1 MTRKILGLDIRHD
14 AVSAVLVK
22 NSIKENVIESYE
34 SVPIP
39 DQQDFESGMAASLET
54 IVEKMNISGS
64 ICIASFPAD
73 QISYRNIQVPFK
85 GLKKISKILPYEL
98 EPTIPFP
105 VDDLVIDFYTLPLS
119 DHNDHTDLI
128 AAAVEKSKLQ
138 LYLGILA
145 SFDIEPEIVTVGG
158 YSTALCLNGLVD
170 TLENWLLVDIDKSK
184 GTVFGVLSG
193 KIYLIRSFP
202 IPSET
207 PSFNTELLCTN
218 IQRTLS
224 AFEEI
229 VGLDFHPDGVFIT
242 GCGLDDS
249 DIEQDMERF
258 LELSVKRTDLV
269 SHIEIEK
276 QHHPA
281 KTWNPCQIDNA
292 FSLALMEI
300 EGVDGFNFRKGPFAA
315 KKIWA
320 EHKTGLIKAGV
331 LAAMVLALAFFNV
344 VLDSYFLKKKLTG
357 LDDQITKIFTS
368 TFPDVTKIVDPYQQM
383 RIEIEAANKNAL
395 LPGKTDKHI
404 RTIDILN
411 HISKLIPKETDVKLT
426 RLVIGEESVQIS
438 GNTDTFNSVD
448 DIKSRLEQVNFFQKI
463 TISSANINRSDN
475 RVQFK
480 LQVHL

>member
-14 AVSAVLVK
+14 AVSAVLVQ

-64 ICIASFPAD
+64 ICIASFPAE

-85 GLKKISKILPYEL
+85 GLKKISKILPFEL

-105 VDDLVIDFYTLPLS
+105 VDDLIIDFYTLPLS

-138 LYLGILA
+138 LYLGILD
-145 SFDIEPEIVTVGG
+145 SFGIEPEIVTVGG
-158 YSTALCLNGLVD
+158 YSTALCLNSLVD
-170 TLENWLLVDIDKSK
+170 THENWLFADIDKSK
-184 GTVFGVLSG
+184 CTVFGVLSG
-193 KIYLIRSFP
+193 KICLIRSFP

-207 PSFNTELLCTN
+207 PSFNTEMLCTN

-281 KTWNPCQIDNA
+281 KTWDPCQMDNA

-315 KKIWA
+315 KKIWV

-368 TFPDVTKIVDPYQQM
+368 TFPDVKSVDPYQQM
-383 RIEIEAANKNAL
+383 RIEIEAANKKAL
-395 LPGKTDKHI
+395 LSGKIDKNI

-411 HISKLIPKETDVKLT
+411 NISKLIPKETDVKLT
-426 RLVIGEESVQIS
+426 RLVVGEDSVQIS

-463 TISSANINRSDN
+463 TISSANINKSDK

>member
-14 AVSAVLVK
+14 ALSAVLVK

-34 SVPIP
+34 SVSIP

-54 IVEKMNISGS
+54 IVEKMNISGT

-85 GLKKISKILPYEL
+85 GLKKISKILPFEL

-105 VDDLVIDFYTLPLS
+105 VDDLIIDFYTLPLS

-138 LYLGILA
+138 LYLGILD
-145 SFDIEPEIVTVGG
+145 SFGIEPEIVTVGG
-158 YSTALCLNGLVD
+158 YSTALCLSSLVD
-170 TLENWLLVDIDKSK
+170 THENWLFADIDKSK

-193 KIYLIRSFP
+193 KICLIRSFP

-207 PSFNTELLCTN
+207 PSFNTEMLCTN
-218 IQRTLS
+218 IKRTLS

-258 LELSVKRTDLV
+258 LGLSVKRTDLV
-269 SHIEIEK
+269 SHIEIEN

-281 KTWNPCQIDNA
+281 KTWDPCQMDNA

-315 KKIWA
+315 KKIWV

-344 VLDSYFLKKKLTG
+344 ILDSYLLKKKLTG
-357 LDDQITKIFTS
+357 LDNQITQIFTS
-368 TFPDVTKIVDPYQQM
+368 TFPDVKSVDPYQQM
-383 RIEIEAANKNAL
+383 RIEIEAANKKAL
-395 LPGKTDKHI
+395 LPGKIDKNI

-411 HISKLIPKETDVKLT
+411 NISKLIPKETDVKLT

-463 TISSANINRSDN
+463 TISSANINKSDK

>member
-14 AVSAVLVK
+14 TVSAVLVK
-22 NSIKENVIESYE
+22 NSTKENIIESYE
-34 SVPIP
+34 SVPIS
-39 DQQDFESGMAASLET
+39 DQQDFESGIAASLET
-54 IVEKMNISGS
+54 IVDKMNISGS
-64 ICIASFPAD
+64 TCIASFPAD

-98 EPTIPFP
+98 EPTIPFL
-105 VDDLVIDFYTLPLS
+105 VDDLLIDFYTLPLS
-119 DHNDHTDLI
+119 DRIDHTDII
-128 AAAVEKSKLQ
+128 AAAVEKTKLQ
-138 LYLGILA
+138 LYLGTLA

-158 YSTALCLNGLVD
+158 YSTALCLNNLVD
-170 TLENWLLVDIDKSK
+170 THENWLFVDIDKNK
-184 GTVFGVLSG
+184 CTLFGVLSG
-193 KIYLIRSFP
+193 KICLIRSFP
-202 IPSET
+202 IASEPPSID
-207 PSFNTELLCTN
+207 TEMLCTN

-229 VGLDFHPDGVFIT
+229 VGIDFHPDGIFTT
-242 GCGLDDS
+242 GYGLDDS
-249 DIEQDMERF
+249 EIEQDMERF
-258 LELSVKRTDLV
+258 LELSVKRIDLV
-269 SHIEIEK
+269 SHIEITK
-276 QHHPA
+276 QHQTA
-281 KTWNPCQIDNA
+281 KTWNPCQMDNA

-300 EGVDGFNFRKGPFAA
+300 EGVDGFNFRKGPFAT

-331 LAAMVLALAFFNV
+331 LAAMVMALAFFNIA
-344 VLDSYFLKKKLTG
+344 LESYYLKKKLAG
-357 LDDQITKIFTS
+357 INEQISKIFTS
-368 TFPDVTKIVDPYQQM
+368 TFPDVKSVDPYQQM
-383 RIEIEAANKNAL
+383 KIEVESAQKNAL

-411 HISKLIPKETDVKLT
+411 NISKLIPKETDVKLT
-426 RLVIGEESVQIS
+426 RMVIGEESVQIS

-448 DIKSRLEQVNFFQKI
+448 DIKNRLEQVDFFQKI

>member
-1 MTRKILGLDIRHD
+1 MTRNILGLDIRHD

-85 GLKKISKILPYEL
+85 GLKKISKILPFEL

-158 YSTALCLNGLVD
+158 YPTALCLSSLVD
-170 TLENWLLVDIDKSK
+170 THENWLFVDIDKSK
-184 GTVFGVLSG
+184 GTLFGVLSG
-193 KIYLIRSFP
+193 KICLIRSFP

-207 PSFNTELLCTN
+207 PSFNTEMLCTN

-229 VGLDFHPDGVFIT
+229 VGLDFHPDGIFIA

-258 LELSVKRTDLV
+258 LELSVKRIDLV

-276 QHHPA
+276 QHHPD
-281 KTWNPCQIDNA
+281 KTWNPCQMDNA
-292 FSLALMEI
+292 LSLALMEI

-315 KKIWA
+315 KKIWV

-344 VLDSYFLKKKLTG
+344 VLDSYYLKKKLTG

-368 TFPDVTKIVDPYQQM
+368 TFPNVKSVDPYQQM

-395 LPGKTDKHI
+395 LPGKIDKNI

-411 HISKLIPKETDVKLT
+411 NISKLIPKETDVKLT

-448 DIKSRLEQVNFFQKI
+448 DIKSRLEQVSFFQKI

>member
-14 AVSAVLVK
+14 AVSAVLVQ

-34 SVPIP
+34 SVPMP

-85 GLKKISKILPYEL
+85 GLKKISKILPFEL

-105 VDDLVIDFYTLPLS
+105 VDDLIIDFYTLPLS
-119 DHNDHTDLI
+119 DHNDNTDLI

-138 LYLGILA
+138 LYLGILD
-145 SFDIEPEIVTVGG
+145 SFGIEPEIVTVGG
-158 YSTALCLNGLVD
+158 YSTALCLSSLVD
-170 TLENWLLVDIDKSK
+170 THENWLFADIDKSK
-184 GTVFGVLSG
+184 CTVFGVLSG
-193 KIYLIRSFP
+193 KICLIRSFP

-207 PSFNTELLCTN
+207 PSFNTEMLCTN

-281 KTWNPCQIDNA
+281 KTWNPCQMDNA

-315 KKIWA
+315 KKIWV

-368 TFPDVTKIVDPYQQM
+368 TFPDVKSVDPYQQM

-411 HISKLIPKETDVKLT
+411 NISKLIPKETDVKLT
-426 RLVIGEESVQIS
+426 RLVVGEDSVQIS

-463 TISSANINRSDN
+463 TISSANINKSDK

>member
-85 GLKKISKILPYEL
+85 GLKKISKILPFEL

-105 VDDLVIDFYTLPLS
+105 VDDLIIDFYTLPLS

-138 LYLGILA
+138 LYLGILD
-145 SFDIEPEIVTVGG
+145 SFGIEPEIVTVGG
-158 YSTALCLNGLVD
+158 YSTALCLNSLVD
-170 TLENWLLVDIDKSK
+170 THENWLFADIDKSK
-184 GTVFGVLSG
+184 CTVFGVLSG
-193 KIYLIRSFP
+193 KICLIRSFP

-207 PSFNTELLCTN
+207 PSFNTEMLCTN

-269 SHIEIEK
+269 SHIEIKK

-281 KTWNPCQIDNA
+281 KTWNPCQMDNA

-300 EGVDGFNFRKGPFAA
+300 EGVYGFNFRKGPFAA
-315 KKIWA
+315 KKIWV

-344 VLDSYFLKKKLTG
+344 ILDSYLLKKKLTG
-357 LDDQITKIFTS
+357 LDNQITQIFTS
-368 TFPDVTKIVDPYQQM
+368 TFPDVKSVDPYQQM
-383 RIEIEAANKNAL
+383 RIEIEAANKKAL
-395 LPGKTDKHI
+395 LSGKIDKNI

-411 HISKLIPKETDVKLT
+411 NISKLIPKETDVKLT

-463 TISSANINRSDN
+463 TISSANINKSDK

>member
-14 AVSAVLVK
+14 ALSAVLVK

-34 SVPIP
+34 SVSIP

-85 GLKKISKILPYEL
+85 GLKKISKILPFEL

-138 LYLGILA
+138 LYLGILD
-145 SFDIEPEIVTVGG
+145 SFGIEPEIVTVGG
-158 YSTALCLNGLVD
+158 YSTALCLSSLVD
-170 TLENWLLVDIDKSK
+170 THENWLFADIDKSK

-193 KIYLIRSFP
+193 KICLIRSFP

-207 PSFNTELLCTN
+207 PSFNTEMLCTN
-218 IQRTLS
+218 IKRTLS

-242 GCGLDDS
+242 GCGLDES

-281 KTWNPCQIDNA
+281 KTWDPCQMDNA

-315 KKIWA
+315 KKIWV

-344 VLDSYFLKKKLTG
+344 ILDSYLLKKKLTG
-357 LDDQITKIFTS
+357 LDNQITQIFTS
-368 TFPDVTKIVDPYQQM
+368 TFPDVKSVDPYQQM
-383 RIEIEAANKNAL
+383 RIEIEAANKKAL
-395 LPGKTDKHI
+395 LPGKIDKNI

-411 HISKLIPKETDVKLT
+411 NISKLIPKETDVKLT

-463 TISSANINRSDN
+463 TISSANINKSDK

>member
-14 AVSAVLVK
+14 ALSAVLVK

-34 SVPIP
+34 SVSIP

-85 GLKKISKILPYEL
+85 GLKKISKILPFEL

-105 VDDLVIDFYTLPLS
+105 VDDLIIDYYTLPLS

-138 LYLGILA
+138 LYLGILD
-145 SFDIEPEIVTVGG
+145 SFGIEPEIVTVGG
-158 YSTALCLNGLVD
+158 YSTALCLSSLVD
-170 TLENWLLVDIDKSK
+170 THENWLFADIDKSK
-184 GTVFGVLSG
+184 CTVFGVLSG
-193 KIYLIRSFP
+193 KICLIRSFS

-207 PSFNTELLCTN
+207 PSFNTEMLCTN

-281 KTWNPCQIDNA
+281 KTWNPCQMDNA

-315 KKIWA
+315 KKIWV

-368 TFPDVTKIVDPYQQM
+368 TFPDVKSVDPYQQM

-411 HISKLIPKETDVKLT
+411 NISKLIPKETDVKLT
-426 RLVIGEESVQIS
+426 RLVVGEDSVQIS

-463 TISSANINRSDN
+463 TISSANINKSDK

>member
-14 AVSAVLVK
+14 ALSAVLVK

-34 SVPIP
+34 SVSIP

-85 GLKKISKILPYEL
+85 GLKKISKILPFEL

-105 VDDLVIDFYTLPLS
+105 VDDLIIDFYTLPLS

-158 YSTALCLNGLVD
+158 YSTALCLSSLVD
-170 TLENWLLVDIDKSK
+170 THENWLFADIDKSK

-193 KIYLIRSFP
+193 KICLIRSFP

-207 PSFNTELLCTN
+207 PSFNTEMLCTN
-218 IQRTLS
+218 IKRTLS

-269 SHIEIEK
+269 SHIEIKK

-281 KTWNPCQIDNA
+281 KTWNPCQMDNA

-300 EGVDGFNFRKGPFAA
+300 EGVYGFNFRKGPFAA
-315 KKIWA
+315 KKIWV

-344 VLDSYFLKKKLTG
+344 ILDSYLLKKKLTG
-357 LDDQITKIFTS
+357 LDNQITQIFTS
-368 TFPDVTKIVDPYQQM
+368 TFPDVKSVDPYQQM
-383 RIEIEAANKNAL
+383 RIEIEAANKKAL
-395 LPGKTDKHI
+395 LSGKIDKNI

-411 HISKLIPKETDVKLT
+411 NISKLIPKETDVKLT

-463 TISSANINRSDN
+463 TISSANINKSDK

>member
-34 SVPIP
+34 SVSIP
-39 DQQDFESGMAASLET
+39 DQQDFENGMAASLET

-85 GLKKISKILPYEL
+85 GLKKISKILPFEL

-105 VDDLVIDFYTLPLS
+105 VDDLIIDFYTLPLS

-138 LYLGILA
+138 LYLGILD
-145 SFDIEPEIVTVGG
+145 SFGIEPEIVTVGG
-158 YSTALCLNGLVD
+158 YSTALCLNSLVD
-170 TLENWLLVDIDKSK
+170 THENWLFADIDKSK
-184 GTVFGVLSG
+184 GTVFCVLSG
-193 KIYLIRSFP
+193 KICLIRSFP

-207 PSFNTELLCTN
+207 PSFNTEMLCTN
-218 IQRTLS
+218 IKRTLS

-281 KTWNPCQIDNA
+281 KTWDPCQMDNA

-315 KKIWA
+315 KKIWV

-344 VLDSYFLKKKLTG
+344 VLDSYLLKKKLTG

-368 TFPDVTKIVDPYQQM
+368 TFPDVKSVDPYQQM
-383 RIEIEAANKNAL
+383 RIEIEAANKKAL
-395 LPGKTDKHI
+395 LPGKIDKNI

-411 HISKLIPKETDVKLT
+411 NISKLIPKETDVKLT

-463 TISSANINRSDN
+463 TISSANINKSDK

>member
-1 MTRKILGLDIRHD
+1 MIKKILGLDIRYD

-22 NSIKENVIESYE
+22 SSIKKNIIEAYE
-34 SVPIP
+34 SVSIS
-39 DQQDFESGMAASLET
+39 DHQDFESGMAASLET

-64 ICIASFPAD
+64 ICVASFPAD
-73 QISYRNIQVPFK
+73 QISYRNIQAPFK
-85 GLKKISKILPYEL
+85 GLKKIRKILPYEL
-98 EPTIPFP
+98 EPTIPFS
-105 VDDLVIDFYTLPLS
+105 VDDLVIDFHAVELS
-119 DHNDHTDLI
+119 DHNDHTDII

-138 LYLGILA
+138 SYLRILA
-145 SFDIEPEIVTVGG
+145 SFGIEPEIVTVGG
-158 YSTALCLNGLVD
+158 YSTALCLANLVD
-170 TLENWLLVDIDKSK
+170 TRKNWLFVDIDNSK

-193 KIYLIRSFP
+193 GICLIRSFP
-202 IPSET
+202 IPSEAS
-207 PSFNTELLCTN
+207 SFNTGLLCTN
-218 IQRTLS
+218 IHRTLS

-249 DIEQDMERF
+249 DIEEDMERF

-269 SHIEIEK
+269 GHTEIAK

-281 KTWNPCQIDNA
+281 KTWNPCQMDNA

-300 EGVDGFNFRKGPFAA
+300 KGVNGLNFRKGPFAA
-315 KKIWA
+315 KKFWA

-331 LAAMVLALAFFNV
+331 LTVMVLALAFFNV
-344 VLDSYFLKKKLTG
+344 ALDSYFMEKKLTS
-357 LDDQITKIFTS
+357 LNNQIIKVFTS
-368 TFPDVTKIVDPYQQM
+368 TFPDVNKIVDPFQQM
-383 RIEIEAANKNAL
+383 RIKIAAAKKNSL
-395 LPGKTDKHI
+395 LPGETDKHI

-411 HISKLIPKETDVKLT
+411 NISKLIPKETDVKLT

-448 DIKSRLEQVNFFQKI
+448 DIKSRLEQVKFFQKI

>member
-54 IVEKMNISGS
+54 IIEKMNISGS
-64 ICIASFPAD
+64 VCIASFPAD

-85 GLKKISKILPYEL
+85 GLKKISKILPFEL

-138 LYLGILA
+138 LFLGILA

-158 YSTALCLNGLVD
+158 YSTALCLSSLVD
-170 TLENWLLVDIDKSK
+170 THENWLFADIDKSK
-184 GTVFGVLSG
+184 GTLFGVLSG
-193 KIYLIRSFP
+193 KICLIRSFP

-207 PSFNTELLCTN
+207 PSFNTEMLCTN

-269 SHIEIEK
+269 SHLEIEK

-281 KTWNPCQIDNA
+281 KTWNPCQMDNA
-292 FSLALMEI
+292 LSLAQMEI

-320 EHKTGLIKAGV
+320 EHKTSLIKAGV

-344 VLDSYFLKKKLTG
+344 VLDSYFLNKKLTG

-368 TFPDVTKIVDPYQQM
+368 TFPDVKSVDPYQQM

-395 LPGKTDKHI
+395 LPGKIDKNI

-411 HISKLIPKETDVKLT
+411 NISKLIPKETDVKLT

-463 TISSANINRSDN
+463 TISSANINKSDK

-480 LQVHL
+480 LQVNL

>member
-85 GLKKISKILPYEL
+85 GLKKISKILPFEL

-105 VDDLVIDFYTLPLS
+105 VDDLIIDFYTLPLS

-138 LYLGILA
+138 LYLGILD
-145 SFDIEPEIVTVGG
+145 SFGIEPEIVTVGG
-158 YSTALCLNGLVD
+158 YSTALCLSSLVD
-170 TLENWLLVDIDKSK
+170 THENWLFADIDKSK

-193 KIYLIRSFP
+193 KICLIRSFP

-281 KTWNPCQIDNA
+281 KTWDPCQMDNA

-315 KKIWA
+315 KKIWV

-368 TFPDVTKIVDPYQQM
+368 TFPDVKSVDPYQQM

-395 LPGKTDKHI
+395 LPGKIDKNI

-411 HISKLIPKETDVKLT
+411 NISKLIPKETDVKLT

-448 DIKSRLEQVNFFQKI
+448 NIKSRLEQVNFFQKI
-463 TISSANINRSDN
+463 TISSANINKSDK

>member
-39 DQQDFESGMAASLET
+39 NQLDFESGMAASLET
-54 IVEKMNISGS
+54 IVANMNISGS
-64 ICIASFPAD
+64 ICIASIPAD
-73 QISYRNIQVPFK
+73 QISYRNIRVPFK
-85 GLKKISKILPYEL
+85 GPKKISKILPYEL

-105 VDDLVIDFYTLPLS
+105 VDDLIIDFYTLPLS
-119 DHNDHTDLI
+119 DHNDNTDLI

-138 LYLGILA
+138 LYLEILA

-158 YSTALCLNGLVD
+158 YSTALCLNSFVD
-170 TLENWLLVDIDKSK
+170 NLENWLLVDTEKSR

-193 KIYLIRSFP
+193 KICLIRSFP
-202 IPSET
+202 IPSVT
-207 PSFNTELLCTN
+207 PSFNKEMLCTN

-242 GCGLDDS
+242 GYGLDDS
-249 DIEQDMERF
+249 DIELEMERF

-269 SHIEIEK
+269 SHTEITK
-276 QHHPA
+276 QHLPA
-281 KTWNPCQIDNA
+281 KTWNPYQLDNA
-292 FSLALMEI
+292 LSLALMEI

-331 LAAMVLALAFFNV
+331 LAAIVLLLAFFNV
-344 VLDSYFLKKKLTG
+344 ALDSYLLNKKLTG
-357 LDDQITKIFTS
+357 LDDQITKVFTS
-368 TFPDVTKIVDPYQQM
+368 TFPDVKVVDPYQQM
-383 RIEIEAANKNAL
+383 KIEIEAAQKNAL
-395 LPGKTDKHI
+395 LTGKTYKHI

-411 HISKLIPKETDVKLT
+411 NISKLIPKETDVKLT

>member
-54 IVEKMNISGS
+54 IVEKINIAGS

-85 GLKKISKILPYEL
+85 GLKKISKILPFEL

-158 YSTALCLNGLVD
+158 YSTALCLSSLVD
-170 TLENWLLVDIDKSK
+170 THENWLFVDIDKSK

-193 KIYLIRSFP
+193 KICLIRSFP

-207 PSFNTELLCTN
+207 PSFNTEMLCTN

-229 VGLDFHPDGVFIT
+229 VGLDFHPEGVFIA

-281 KTWNPCQIDNA
+281 KTWNPYQMDNA
-292 FSLALMEI
+292 LSLALTEI

-315 KKIWA
+315 KKIWV

-331 LAAMVLALAFFNV
+331 LTAMVLALAFFNV
-344 VLDSYFLKKKLTG
+344 VLDSYFLNKKLTS
-357 LDDQITKIFTS
+357 LDDHITKIFTS
-368 TFPDVTKIVDPYQQM
+368 TFPDVKSVDPYQQM

-395 LPGKTDKHI
+395 LSGKTDKNI

-411 HISKLIPKETDVKLT
+411 NISKLIPKETDVKLT

-448 DIKSRLEQVNFFQKI
+448 DIKSRLEQVSFFQKI

>member
-34 SVPIP
+34 SVPIQ

-85 GLKKISKILPYEL
+85 GLKKISKILPFEL

-158 YSTALCLNGLVD
+158 YSTALCLNSLVD
-170 TLENWLLVDIDKSK
+170 TLENWLFVDIDKSK
-184 GTVFGVLSG
+184 GTVFGVLAG
-193 KIYLIRSFP
+193 KICLIRSFP

-207 PSFNTELLCTN
+207 PSFNTEMLCTN

-229 VGLDFHPDGVFIT
+229 VGLDFHPDGVFFT

-249 DIEQDMERF
+249 DIEQDMKRF

-269 SHIEIEK
+269 SHIEIET

-281 KTWNPCQIDNA
+281 KTWNPYQMDNA
-292 FSLALMEI
+292 LSLALMEI

-315 KKIWA
+315 KKIWV

-368 TFPDVTKIVDPYQQM
+368 TFPDVKSVDPYQQM
-383 RIEIEAANKNAL
+383 RIEIEAANKKAL
-395 LPGKTDKHI
+395 LPGKIDKNI

-411 HISKLIPKETDVKLT
+411 NISKLIPKETDVKLT

>member
-14 AVSAVLVK
+14 ALSAVLVK

-34 SVPIP
+34 SVSIP

-85 GLKKISKILPYEL
+85 GLKKISKILPFEL

-105 VDDLVIDFYTLPLS
+105 VDDLIIDFYTLPLS

-158 YSTALCLNGLVD
+158 YSTALCLSSLVD
-170 TLENWLLVDIDKSK
+170 THENWLFADIDKSK

-193 KIYLIRSFP
+193 KICLIRSFP

-207 PSFNTELLCTN
+207 PSFNTEMLCTN
-218 IQRTLS
+218 IKRTLS

-269 SHIEIEK
+269 SHIEIKK

-281 KTWNPCQIDNA
+281 KTWNPCQMDNA

-300 EGVDGFNFRKGPFAA
+300 EGVYGFNFRKGPFAA
-315 KKIWA
+315 KKIWV

-344 VLDSYFLKKKLTG
+344 ILDSYLLKKKLTG
-357 LDDQITKIFTS
+357 LDNQITQIFTS
-368 TFPDVTKIVDPYQQM
+368 TFPDVKSVDPYQQM
-383 RIEIEAANKNAL
+383 RIEIEAANKKAL
-395 LPGKTDKHI
+395 LSGKIDKNI

-411 HISKLIPKETDVKLT
+411 NISKLIPKETDVKMT

-463 TISSANINRSDN
+463 TISSADINKSDK

>member
-39 DQQDFESGMAASLET
+39 DQQDFESGMAASLEK

-85 GLKKISKILPYEL
+85 DLKKISKILPFEL

-158 YSTALCLNGLVD
+158 YSTALCLSSLVD
-170 TLENWLLVDIDKSK
+170 THENWLFVDIDKSK

-193 KIYLIRSFP
+193 KICLIRSFP

-207 PSFNTELLCTN
+207 PSFNTEMLCTN

-229 VGLDFHPDGVFIT
+229 VGLDFHPDGVFIA

-258 LELSVKRTDLV
+258 LELSVKRIDLV

-281 KTWNPCQIDNA
+281 KTWNPYQMDNA
-292 FSLALMEI
+292 LSLALMEI

-315 KKIWA
+315 KKIWV

-368 TFPDVTKIVDPYQQM
+368 TFPDVKSVDPYQQM

-395 LPGKTDKHI
+395 LPGKIDKNI

-411 HISKLIPKETDVKLT
+411 NISKLIPKETDVKLT

-448 DIKSRLEQVNFFQKI
+448 DIKSRLEQVSFFQKI

>member
-85 GLKKISKILPYEL
+85 GLKKISKILPFEL

-105 VDDLVIDFYTLPLS
+105 VDDLIIDFYTLPLS

-158 YSTALCLNGLVD
+158 YSTALCLNSLVD
-170 TLENWLLVDIDKSK
+170 THENWLFVDIDKSK

-193 KIYLIRSFP
+193 KICLIRSFP

-207 PSFNTELLCTN
+207 PSFNTEMLCTN
-218 IQRTLS
+218 IKRTLS

-281 KTWNPCQIDNA
+281 KTWNPYQMDNA
-292 FSLALMEI
+292 LSLALMEI

-315 KKIWA
+315 KKIWV

-344 VLDSYFLKKKLTG
+344 ILDSYLLKKKLTG
-357 LDDQITKIFTS
+357 LDNQITQIFTS
-368 TFPDVTKIVDPYQQM
+368 TFPDVKSVDPYQQM

-395 LPGKTDKHI
+395 LSGKIDKNI

-411 HISKLIPKETDVKLT
+411 NISKLIPKETDVKLT

-463 TISSANINRSDN
+463 TISSANINKSDK

>member
-1 MTRKILGLDIRHD
+1 MTRKTLGLDIRHD

-64 ICIASFPAD
+64 VCIASFPAD

-85 GLKKISKILPYEL
+85 GLKKISKILPFEL

-138 LYLGILA
+138 LFLGILA

-158 YSTALCLNGLVD
+158 YSTALCLSSLVD
-170 TLENWLLVDIDKSK
+170 THENWLLADIDKSK

-193 KIYLIRSFP
+193 KICLIRSFP
-202 IPSET
+202 IPSGT
-207 PSFNTELLCTN
+207 PSFKTEMLCTN
-218 IQRTLS
+218 IKRTLS

-269 SHIEIEK
+269 SHLEIEK

-281 KTWNPCQIDNA
+281 KTWNPCQMDNA
-292 FSLALMEI
+292 LSLAQMEI

-320 EHKTGLIKAGV
+320 EHKTSLIKSGV

-344 VLDSYFLKKKLTG
+344 VLDSYFLNKKLTG

-368 TFPDVTKIVDPYQQM
+368 TFPDVKSVDPYQQM
-383 RIEIEAANKNAL
+383 RIEIEAANKKAL
-395 LPGKTDKHI
+395 LPGKIDKNI

-411 HISKLIPKETDVKLT
+411 NISKLIPKGTDVKLT

-448 DIKSRLEQVNFFQKI
+448 NIKSRLEQVNFFQKI
-463 TISSANINRSDN
+463 TISSATINKSDK

-480 LQVHL
+480 IQVNL

>member
-14 AVSAVLVK
+14 AVSAVLVQ

-34 SVPIP
+34 SVPMP

-85 GLKKISKILPYEL
+85 GLKKISKILPFEL

-105 VDDLVIDFYTLPLS
+105 VDDLIIDFYTLPLS

-138 LYLGILA
+138 LYLGILD
-145 SFDIEPEIVTVGG
+145 SFGIEPEIVTVGG
-158 YSTALCLNGLVD
+158 YSTALCLNSLVD
-170 TLENWLLVDIDKSK
+170 THENWLFADIDKSK
-184 GTVFGVLSG
+184 CTVFGVLSG
-193 KIYLIRSFP
+193 KICLIRSFP

-207 PSFNTELLCTN
+207 PSFNTEMLCTN

-281 KTWNPCQIDNA
+281 KTWNPCQMDNA

-315 KKIWA
+315 KKIWV

-368 TFPDVTKIVDPYQQM
+368 TFPDVKSVDPYQQM

-411 HISKLIPKETDVKLT
+411 NISKLIPKETDVKLT
-426 RLVIGEESVQIS
+426 RLVVGEDSVQIS

-463 TISSANINRSDN
+463 TISSANINKSDK

>member
-54 IVEKMNISGS
+54 IAEKMNISGS

-85 GLKKISKILPYEL
+85 GLKKISKILPFEL

-105 VDDLVIDFYTLPLS
+105 VDDLVIDFYTIPLS

-158 YSTALCLNGLVD
+158 YSTALCLSSLVD
-170 TLENWLLVDIDKSK
+170 THENWLFADIDKSK

-193 KIYLIRSFP
+193 KICLIRSFP

-207 PSFNTELLCTN
+207 PSFNTEMLCTN

-269 SHIEIEK
+269 SHKEIET

-281 KTWNPCQIDNA
+281 KTWDPCQMDNA

-315 KKIWA
+315 KKIWV

-331 LAAMVLALAFFNV
+331 LTAMVLALAFFNV

-357 LDDQITKIFTS
+357 LDDHITKIFTS
-368 TFPDVTKIVDPYQQM
+368 TFPDVKSVDPYQQM

-395 LPGKTDKHI
+395 LPGKIDKNI

-411 HISKLIPKETDVKLT
+411 NISKLIPKETDVKLT

>member
-14 AVSAVLVK
+14 ALSAVLVK

-34 SVPIP
+34 SVSIP

-85 GLKKISKILPYEL
+85 GLKKISKILPFEL

-105 VDDLVIDFYTLPLS
+105 VDDLIIDFYTLPLS

-158 YSTALCLNGLVD
+158 YSTALCLNSLVD
-170 TLENWLLVDIDKSK
+170 THENWLFADIDKSK
-184 GTVFGVLSG
+184 CTVFGVLSG
-193 KIYLIRSFP
+193 KICLIRSFP

-207 PSFNTELLCTN
+207 PSFNTEMLCTN

-281 KTWNPCQIDNA
+281 KTWDPCQMDNA

-315 KKIWA
+315 KKIWV

-368 TFPDVTKIVDPYQQM
+368 TFPDVKSVDPYQQM

-411 HISKLIPKETDVKLT
+411 NISKLIPKETDVKLT
-426 RLVIGEESVQIS
+426 RLVVGEDSVQIS

-463 TISSANINRSDN
+463 TISSANINKSDK

>member
-14 AVSAVLVK
+14 AVSAVLVQ

-54 IVEKMNISGS
+54 IVEKMNIAGS

-85 GLKKISKILPYEL
+85 GLKKISKILPFEL

-105 VDDLVIDFYTLPLS
+105 VDDLIIDFYTLPLS

-138 LYLGILA
+138 LYLGILD
-145 SFDIEPEIVTVGG
+145 SFGIEPEIVTVGG
-158 YSTALCLNGLVD
+158 YSTALCLNSLVD
-170 TLENWLLVDIDKSK
+170 THENWLFADIDKSK
-184 GTVFGVLSG
+184 CTVFGVLSG
-193 KIYLIRSFP
+193 KICLIRSFS

-207 PSFNTELLCTN
+207 PSFNTEMLCTN

-229 VGLDFHPDGVFIT
+229 VGLDFHPDGLFIT

-281 KTWNPCQIDNA
+281 KTWDPCQMDNA

-315 KKIWA
+315 KKIWV

-368 TFPDVTKIVDPYQQM
+368 TFPDVKSVDPYQQM

-411 HISKLIPKETDVKLT
+411 NISKLIPKETDVKLT
-426 RLVIGEESVQIS
+426 RLVVGEDSVQIS

-448 DIKSRLEQVNFFQKI
+448 DIKSRLEQINFFQKI
-463 TISSANINRSDN
+463 TISSANINKSDK

>member
-14 AVSAVLVK
+14 AVSAVLVT

-85 GLKKISKILPYEL
+85 GLKKISKILPFEL

-105 VDDLVIDFYTLPLS
+105 VDDLIIDFYTLPLS

-138 LYLGILA
+138 LYLGILD
-145 SFDIEPEIVTVGG
+145 SFGLEPEIVTVGG
-158 YSTALCLNGLVD
+158 YSTALCLNSLVD
-170 TLENWLLVDIDKSK
+170 THENWLFADIDKSK
-184 GTVFGVLSG
+184 CTVFGVLSG
-193 KIYLIRSFP
+193 KICLIRSFP

-207 PSFNTELLCTN
+207 PSFNTEMLCTN

-281 KTWNPCQIDNA
+281 KTWDPCQMDNA

-315 KKIWA
+315 KKIWV

-368 TFPDVTKIVDPYQQM
+368 TFPDVKSVDPYQQM

-411 HISKLIPKETDVKLT
+411 NISKLIPKETDVKLT

-463 TISSANINRSDN
+463 TISSANINKSDK

>member
-14 AVSAVLVK
+14 ALSAVLVK

-34 SVPIP
+34 SVPMP

-85 GLKKISKILPYEL
+85 GLKKISKILPFEL

-105 VDDLVIDFYTLPLS
+105 VDDLIIDFYTLPLS

-138 LYLGILA
+138 LYLGILD
-145 SFDIEPEIVTVGG
+145 SFGIEPEIVTVGG
-158 YSTALCLNGLVD
+158 YSTALCLNSLVD
-170 TLENWLLVDIDKSK
+170 THENWLFVDIDKSK
-184 GTVFGVLSG
+184 GTLFGVLSG
-193 KIYLIRSFP
+193 KICLIRSFP

-207 PSFNTELLCTN
+207 PSFNTEMLCTN
-218 IQRTLS
+218 IKRTLS

-269 SHIEIEK
+269 SHIEIEN

-281 KTWNPCQIDNA
+281 KTWDPCQMDNA

-315 KKIWA
+315 KKIWV

-344 VLDSYFLKKKLTG
+344 ILDSYLLKKKLTG
-357 LDDQITKIFTS
+357 LDNQITQIFTS
-368 TFPDVTKIVDPYQQM
+368 TFPDVKSVDPYQQM
-383 RIEIEAANKNAL
+383 RIEIEAVNKKAL
-395 LPGKTDKHI
+395 LPGKIDKNI

-411 HISKLIPKETDVKLT
+411 NISKLIPKETDVKLT

-463 TISSANINRSDN
+463 TISSANINKSDK

>member
-85 GLKKISKILPYEL
+85 GLKKISKILPFEL

-105 VDDLVIDFYTLPLS
+105 VDDLIIDFYTLPLS

-138 LYLGILA
+138 LYLGILD
-145 SFDIEPEIVTVGG
+145 SFGIEPEIVTVGG
-158 YSTALCLNGLVD
+158 YSTALCLNSLVD
-170 TLENWLLVDIDKSK
+170 THENWLFADIDKSK
-184 GTVFGVLSG
+184 CTVFGVLSG
-193 KIYLIRSFP
+193 KICLIRSFP

-207 PSFNTELLCTN
+207 PSFNTEMLCTN

-269 SHIEIEK
+269 SHIEIKK

-281 KTWNPCQIDNA
+281 KTWNPCQMDNA

-300 EGVDGFNFRKGPFAA
+300 EGVYGFNFRKGPFAA
-315 KKIWA
+315 KKIWV

-344 VLDSYFLKKKLTG
+344 ILDSYLLKKKLTG
-357 LDDQITKIFTS
+357 LDNQITQIFTS
-368 TFPDVTKIVDPYQQM
+368 TFPDVKSVDPYQQM
-383 RIEIEAANKNAL
+383 RIEIEAANKKAL
-395 LPGKTDKHI
+395 LSGKIDKNI

-411 HISKLIPKETDVKLT
+411 NISKLIPKETDVKLT
-426 RLVIGEESVQIS
+426 RLVVGEDSVQIS

-463 TISSANINRSDN
+463 TISSANINKSDK

>member
-1 MTRKILGLDIRHD
+1 
-14 AVSAVLVK
+14 
-22 NSIKENVIESYE
+22 
-34 SVPIP
+34 
-39 DQQDFESGMAASLET
+39 
-54 IVEKMNISGS
+54 MNISGS

-85 GLKKISKILPYEL
+85 GLKKISKILPFEL

-105 VDDLVIDFYTLPLS
+105 VDDLIIDFYTLPLS

-138 LYLGILA
+138 LYLGILD
-145 SFDIEPEIVTVGG
+145 SFGIEPEIVTVGG
-158 YSTALCLNGLVD
+158 YSTALCLSSLVD
-170 TLENWLLVDIDKSK
+170 THENWLFADIDKSK

-193 KIYLIRSFP
+193 KICLIRSFP

-207 PSFNTELLCTN
+207 PSFNTEMLCTN
-218 IQRTLS
+218 IKRTLS

-258 LELSVKRTDLV
+258 LGLSVKRTDLV
-269 SHIEIEK
+269 SHIEIEN

-281 KTWNPCQIDNA
+281 KTWDPCQMDNA

-315 KKIWA
+315 KKIWV

-344 VLDSYFLKKKLTG
+344 ILDSYLLKKKLTG
-357 LDDQITKIFTS
+357 LDNQITQIFTS
-368 TFPDVTKIVDPYQQM
+368 TFPDVKSVDPYQQM
-383 RIEIEAANKNAL
+383 RIEIEAVNKKAL
-395 LPGKTDKHI
+395 LPGKIDKNI

-411 HISKLIPKETDVKLT
+411 NISKLIPKETDVKLT

-463 TISSANINRSDN
+463 TISSANINKSDK

>member
-34 SVPIP
+34 SVPIQ

-85 GLKKISKILPYEL
+85 GLKKISKILPFEL

-158 YSTALCLNGLVD
+158 YSTALCLNSLVD
-170 TLENWLLVDIDKSK
+170 TIENWLFVDIDKSK

-193 KIYLIRSFP
+193 KICLIRSFP

-207 PSFNTELLCTN
+207 PSFNTEMLCTN

-229 VGLDFHPDGVFIT
+229 VGLDFHPDGVFFT

-249 DIEQDMERF
+249 DIEQDMKRF

-269 SHIEIEK
+269 SHIEIET

-281 KTWNPCQIDNA
+281 KTWNPYQMDNA
-292 FSLALMEI
+292 LSLALMEI

-315 KKIWA
+315 KKIWV

-368 TFPDVTKIVDPYQQM
+368 TFPDVKSVDPYQQM

-411 HISKLIPKETDVKLT
+411 NISKLIPKETDVKLT

>member
-85 GLKKISKILPYEL
+85 GLKKISKILPFEL

-105 VDDLVIDFYTLPLS
+105 VDDLIIDFYTLPLS

-138 LYLGILA
+138 LYLGILD
-145 SFDIEPEIVTVGG
+145 SFGIEPEIVTVGG
-158 YSTALCLNGLVD
+158 YSTALCLSSLVD
-170 TLENWLLVDIDKSK
+170 THENWLFADIDKSK

-193 KIYLIRSFP
+193 NICLIRSFP

-207 PSFNTELLCTN
+207 PSFNTEMLCTN

-249 DIEQDMERF
+249 DIEQDMKRF
-258 LELSVKRTDLV
+258 LELSVKSTDLV
-269 SHIEIEK
+269 SHIEIET

-281 KTWNPCQIDNA
+281 KTWNPYQMDNA
-292 FSLALMEI
+292 LSLALMEI

-315 KKIWA
+315 KKIWV

-368 TFPDVTKIVDPYQQM
+368 TFPDIKSVDPYQQM

-395 LPGKTDKHI
+395 LPGKIDKNI

-411 HISKLIPKETDVKLT
+411 NISKLIPKETDVKLT